1 MESTDP
7 EDVPEQGKR
16 EQPGRPFPRDT
27 AQYSYDFVPAQLR
40 MDTRDRAAR
49 QLPRG
54 KVSWSSMV
62 VTKKQSLG
70 QNLACKFHVLEIP
83 LGRVMLIGLTSDI
96 ELKQN
101 SFSFSQLYGVAPW

>member
-7 EDVPEQGKR
+7 EDSVPEQGKR

-54 KVSWSSMV
+54 KVGWSVTV
-62 VTKKQSLG
+62 VHKKQTMEL
-70 QNLACKFHVLEIP
+70 NLACKFYVLV
-83 LGRVMLIGLTSDI
+83 G
-96 ELKQN
+96 
-101 SFSFSQLYGVAPW
+101 